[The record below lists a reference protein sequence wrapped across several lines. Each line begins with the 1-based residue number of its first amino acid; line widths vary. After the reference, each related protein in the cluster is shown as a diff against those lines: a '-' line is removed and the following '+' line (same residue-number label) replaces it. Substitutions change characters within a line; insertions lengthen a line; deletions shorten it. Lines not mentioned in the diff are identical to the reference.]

1 MTRLAIALAFLG
13 LLTTAQARVHVYA
26 RVKCAGLY
34 CAIVTE
40 PDQPPSTRAAT
51 WRKGWL
57 PR

>member
-1 MTRLAIALAFLG
+1 MTRMCLALAFLG
-13 LLTTAQARVHVYA
+13 LLITAQARVHVYA

-40 PDQPPSTRAAT
+40 PDQPPSTRSQP
-51 WRKGWL
+51 WPFRQ